1 MIQGIDVSRHQLAI
15 DWNSVKASGLV
26 DFAYIKIGGGDDGVY
41 TDSRAY
47 GNIAGARATRIPFGC
62 YWYFSGASSIDA
74 QLIRIKSLMPWFT
87 DAKLPFVVDLEA
99 ERPAAE
105 IWAVLSLVTELQRLG
120 LRVMIYTGAWWWD
133 ERYTALATK
142 PDLSSIGLWM
152 AAYQTATPAPCLGWT
167 DWTVWQHSSSGRIP
181 GIAVNVDLNWA
192 KTNFWEE
199 PSMSEKRIVTA
210 TALNIRPGP
219 IAAGTPLGV
228 LKEGQEVEA
237 EATEGGWHRIDVG
250 EKLAVEATA
259 GGAPFTPT
267 NGAPPRWLPQKAYIS
282 AAWTKPAATTPVDPP
297 PTPTGARYRLGV
309 HVIGDHGAA
318 TAYISKGAPAVTM
331 MHGALE
337 GFQRAQMQIAL
348 GRPNDRVVI
357 RPWFSGVPSVMDIVN
372 WVGPSPNN
380 PPVVVV
386 GSNEGDRGTSL
397 AERGKF
403 DYQLATEL
411 KMRQPNIEYAAMSS
425 AHGNEDYTNPDVC
438 RIVEQS
444 YAPHYNSGLFNYIDG
459 HNYTFQKAFLAHPP
473 ADAQMVAPEW
483 FERRQLMLITKCG
496 MRPDKRGFINTEA
509 GVEAGHGG
517 FAWAGYTQAQFSQWL
532 AYYLDLMSAPFVFGG
547 VTYASPFAF
556 GTLFCGG
563 KDSNWSGG
571 YGIDD
576 LWPTNTRTLTLHT
589 SPALPPS
596 VAKYLPRQ
604 IQMDRVRTLNIE
616 PDAIVPSASDYAL
629 PENFMAALEATW
641 R

>member
-1 MIQGIDVSRHQLAI
+1 MIKGIDVSRHQLAI
-15 DWNSVKASGLV
+15 DWNSVKLSGLV

-47 GNIAGARATRIPFGC
+47 ANIAGARATRTPFGP
-62 YWYFSGASSIDA
+62 YWFFSGDSTIEA

-87 DAKLPFVVDLEA
+87 DAKLPFVVDIEA
-99 ERPAAE
+99 DRPAAE
-105 IWAVLSLVTELQRLG
+105 IWAGLSLVTELQRLG

-133 ERYTALATK
+133 PRYYELTPK
-142 PDLSSIGLWM
+142 PDVSGIGLWM
-152 AAYQTATPAPCLGWT
+152 AAYQDAAPAPCLGWT
-167 DWTVWQHSSSGRIP
+167 DWTVWQHTSSGRVP
-181 GIAVNVDLNWA
+181 GIAGNVDLNWA

-228 LKEGQEVEA
+228 LKQGQEVEA
-237 EATEGGWHRIDVG
+237 EATEGGWHRLDVG
-250 EKLAVEATA
+250 EKLTVEATA

-282 AAWTKPAATTPVDPP
+282 AAWTKPAGAPPVDPP
-297 PTPTGARYRLGV
+297 PPPTGARYRLGV

-318 TAYISKGAPAVTM
+318 TAYISKGAPNVTM
-331 MHGALE
+331 MHGAME
-337 GFQRAQMQIAL
+337 AFQRQQYMISL
-348 GRPNDRVVI
+348 GRPNDRMVY
-357 RPWFSGVPSVMDIVN
+357 RPWFSWTPTVQQVVDH
-372 WVGPSPNN
+372 VGPNPNN
-380 PPVVVV
+380 PALIIV
-386 GSNEGDRGTSL
+386 GSNEGERPGGL
-397 AERGKF
+397 AERAKF

-411 KMRQPNIEYAAMSS
+411 KLRQPNIEYACMSS
-425 AHGNEDYTNPDVC
+425 AHGNEDYTDPAIC
-438 RIVEQS
+438 KIIETL
-444 YAPHYNSGLFNYIDG
+444 YAPHYNSGLFNYVDQ
-459 HNYTFQKAFLAHPP
+459 HNYTFQKSFLAHPP
-473 ADAQMVAPEW
+473 PDAQMVDPMW
-483 FERRQLMLITKCG
+483 FERRGLMLIERCG
-496 MRPDKRGFINTEA
+496 FRPDKRGIINTEA

-517 FAWAGYTQAQFSQWL
+517 FAWAGYTQEQFNQWL
-532 AYYLDLMSAPFVFGG
+532 ALYLERMNEPFVFGG

-576 LWPTNTRTLTLHT
+576 LWPINTRTMTI
-589 SPALPPS
+589 PQQYVLPPF

-604 IQMDRVRTLNIE
+604 HQMDRAVSVDEAFSRV
-616 PDAIVPSASDYAL
+616 APSASDYAL